1 MRIFV
6 MLVITALL
14 TGAAFAQEND
24 LVHRDM
30 DEIRV
35 KINEIKEVVQRDYE
49 ALLATDPEASGTITV
64 SFLITP
70 VGTVAD
76 VSIDCPGELTVIRE
90 DIISVLEEIDFGPVP
105 DQIEDIPVTVP
116 FTLTPPE

>member
-1 MRIFV
+1 